1 MTRVI
6 QELRR
11 ITGLCVAENEPM
23 APRTTLGVGGPA
35 DYFVEVAACDELAEL
50 IKYVSATGL
59 PWMVLG
65 DGANVL
71 VSDKGIRGVVIHLI
85 GDFKKTTVS
94 GTTITAGS
102 AARVSE
108 VADTAA
114 RHNLSGLEGVG
125 AVPGTVGGA
134 IVMNAGTHRGYVD
147 QVLESLAVVTPEG
160 EQRVMSNEP
169 CAFTYRGSR
178 FQNDSSILITSA
190 TFALRPGD
198 GAEIAEYLESVRRHR
213 VQTQPR
219 GNSAGCF
226 FKNPPDAGAGAG
238 ELIELAGCK
247 GLEEGGAVVS
257 EVHANF
263 MINRG
268 NATATDLFRLAER
281 VRETVRDKHG
291 VILEYEVRLVGEW
304 EHLSA
309 NSK

>member
-35 DYFVEVAACDELAEL
+35 DFFVEVAGCGELAEL
-50 IKYVSATGL
+50 MKYISATDL

-65 DGANVL
+65 EGANVL
-71 VSDKGIRGVVIHLI
+71 VSDKGIRGVVIHLT

-102 AARVSE
+102 GARVSE
-108 VADTAA
+108 VADIAA

-125 AVPGTVGGA
+125 TVPGTVGGA

-147 QVLESLAVVTPEG
+147 QVLESLAVVTREG
-160 EQRVMSNEP
+160 EERVLSNEH
-169 CAFTYRGSR
+169 CDFTYRGSR
-178 FQNDSSILITSA
+178 FQNDSSMLITSA

-198 GAEIAEYLESVRRHR
+198 AGEIGEYLESVRRR
-213 VQTQPR
+213 RAQIQPR

-226 FKNPPDAGAGAG
+226 FKNPPDAGVGAG
-238 ELIELAGCK
+238 KLIELAGCK
-247 GLEEGGAVVS
+247 GLKQGGAVVS
-257 EVHANF
+257 DVHANF
-263 MINRG
+263 MINR
-268 NATATDLFRLAER
+268 NKATASDLFRLAEK
-281 VRETVRDKHG
+281 VRQTVRDKHG
-291 VILEYEVRLVGEW
+291 VMLEYEVRLVGEW

-309 NSK
+309 N